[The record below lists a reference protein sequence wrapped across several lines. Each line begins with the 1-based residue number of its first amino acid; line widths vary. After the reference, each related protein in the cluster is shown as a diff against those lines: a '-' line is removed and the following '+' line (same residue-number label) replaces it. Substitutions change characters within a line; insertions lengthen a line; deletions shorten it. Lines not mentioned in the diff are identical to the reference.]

1 MIFCVQ
7 LWLPK
12 LRSVRINTGARAYY
26 LRNILH
32 DWSDENCVKI
42 LEQIKAAMIPGYSKI
57 LINDLV
63 VTDQKEGLFMTRSD
77 MNMLALLGSME
88 RSAKQWYQLIEAVG
102 LVLVKI
108 WTKEARYESVIEV
121 MLEAKEK

>member
-1 MIFCVQ
+1 MPPSPSPIVLISVQ
-7 LWLPK
+7 
-12 LRSVRINTGARAYY
+12 INTGARAYY
-26 LRNILH
+26 FRNILH

-42 LEQIKAAMIPGYSKI
+42 LEQTKSAMIPGYSKI

-88 RSAKQWYQLIEAVG
+88 RSAKQWHELIEGVG

-121 MLEAKEK
+121 MLEAKEN